1 MAQTC
6 WAEDFAAQWEKI
18 ASKAWKDDA
27 FKKRLVSSPAA
38 VLKEEGLEP
47 PKDTQVRIVED
58 TSSVVHLTLRAKP
71 AMELSED
78 DLLRVVGG
86 KAVGGKVWGGT
97 QVRF

>member
-6 WAEDFAAQWEKI
+6 WAEDFSEQWEKI
-18 ASKAWKDDA
+18 VGKAWKDDA
-27 FKKRLVSSPAA
+27 FKRRLMSNPAA

-47 PKDTQVRIVED
+47 PKDTQVRVVED
-58 TSSVVHLTLRAKP
+58 TPTLVHLTLRANP
-71 AMELSED
+71 AEELSED

-86 KAVGGKVWGGT
+86 KAVGGKIWGGT